1 MRYQRLLSTLDAVTF
16 AHHADDYVTLP
27 CIVASLASIDAHQ
40 RGTVL
45 VDFPY
50 HGAWPVNHGCDCWG
64 DCDCGGEQGWFAY
77 HHASEE
83 VNSGA
88 VRTTLK
94 HLD

>member
-1 MRYQRLLSTLDAVTF
+1 MKALDTITF
-16 AHHADDYVTLP
+16 VSEQDDYIVPQLGERTNDILP
-27 CIVASLASIDAHQ
+27 RCDRDPLAD
-40 RGTVL
+40 R
-45 VDFPY
+45 PY